1 MKEAA
6 VGDWELERFRLG
18 ELDPHD
24 AVRVSEALER
34 DETLR
39 ARLAALDASD
49 AEILGGFPARAMA
62 AAIRARA
69 ADAPA
74 GVAPARRKV
83 ALAVAAS
90 VVIAGAWVLL
100 PRGPQPGAVEP
111 APDVTRIKGQRPHL
125 VLYRKAPAGPEPL
138 RNGGVVRPGDTV
150 QVEYVAAGFSYGVV
164 VSRDG
169 RGAVT
174 VHLSA
179 GDQAAALAGG
189 RAALAAAFELDDAP
203 AFEEFYFVASHR
215 PFAVEVVIDAL
226 LRATASPSKSEAT
239 DLGVPPEL
247 AVSTFLLRKDSRR

>member
-69 ADAPA
+69 AHAPA

-100 PRGPQPGAVEP
+100 PRGPQPGAVAS
-111 APDVTRIKGQRPHL
+111 APDVTRIKGQEPHL
-125 VLYRKAPAGPEPL
+125 VLYLKTPAGPEPL

-150 QVEYVAAGFSYGVV
+150 QVEYVPAGARYGVV

-179 GDQAAALAGG
+179 GGQAAALASGP
-189 RAALAAAFELDDAP
+189 AALASAYELDDAP
-203 AFEEFYFVASHR
+203 AFEEFYFVTAR
-215 PFAVEVVIDAL
+215 QPFDAELVTDAL
-226 LRATASPSKSEAT
+226 ARMTASRSKGEGT
-239 DLGVPPEL
+239 KLDLPPGL